1 MGEAISNAFEEAF
14 KEDGLEIDWAEVEKE
29 SQQADREAWD
39 RLADKIWNR
48 EV

>member
-1 MGEAISNAFEEAF
+1 MEEEISNAFDEAF
-14 KEDGLEIDWAEVEKE
+14 KADGLEIDWAEVERE

-39 RLADKIWNR
+39 RLADKILNR